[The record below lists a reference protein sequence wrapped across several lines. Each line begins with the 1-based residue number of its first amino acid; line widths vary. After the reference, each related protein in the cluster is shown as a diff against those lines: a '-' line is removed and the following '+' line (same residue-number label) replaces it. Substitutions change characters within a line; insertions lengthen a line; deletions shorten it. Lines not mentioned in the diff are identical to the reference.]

1 MTFSRAEITHFP
13 KKSYLKVRDKLID
26 LSQPKIMGIVNVTP
40 DSFYSESRSKDESTL
55 LTLVE
60 KLISEGADIID
71 IGACSTRP
79 GAKKISVK
87 EEKSRLIPAI
97 KTVRK
102 HFSEVMISADTLRGS
117 VAQDCID
124 EGVDMINDIGGLE
137 MDSRMLDVIAK
148 NNVAYILMH
157 GASNF
162 SAMHC
167 SDEQV
172 DLFREVSLFFSKQLK
187 TLTSAGQTEV
197 ILDPG
202 FGFGK
207 TVQQNYTLLD
217 QMDML
222 SMFGLPILTGVS
234 RKSMIYKKLQT
245 SPEGALNGTTCL
257 NTVALMKGSTFFRV
271 HDVREMRQIIE
282 LIKS

>member
-1 MTFSRAEITHFP
+1 M
-13 KKSYLKVRDKLID
+13 KVRDKLID

-102 HFSEVMISADTLRGS
+102 HFSEVMISADTFRGS

-124 EGVDMINDIGGLE
+124 EGADMINDIGGLE

-162 SAMHC
+162 SAMHH

-271 HDVREMRQIIE
+271 HDVREMKQIIE